1 MKACLKTLLD
11 FIKKYYVFLLIFLA
25 YILIT
30 YFLKIPNCPVKLL
43 TGYPCPGCG
52 MTRAGFSIL
61 KLDFKSAFEY
71 NPLIFVLPFI
81 LVILIFREC
90 KFIKKIHNNNIFWIC
105 LLVVTLGVYVYRM
118 ICIYPEYPLNYDS
131 RNLIELI
138 KNILT

>member
-11 FIKKYYVFLLIFLA
+11 FIKKYYIFILVFSA

-30 YFLKIPNCPVKLL
+30 YLIEIPNCPVKLL

-52 MTRAGFSIL
+52 MTRAGFSIF

-81 LVILIFREC
+81 LIILIFAYFLVFYAFFLWLRGGEVRAEVVGGAVRRLPNPIFTF
-90 KFIKKIHNNNIFWIC
+90 FIFS
-105 LLVVTLGVYVYRM
+105 LF
-118 ICIYPEYPLNYDS
+118 
-131 RNLIELI
+131 
-138 KNILT
+138 